1 MVKENHNA
9 LFNRADLVEST
20 KDPVCSECDELA
32 IFALRD
38 SKGNEFSLN
47 LSTILEC
54 LKFAENQGVLPPINE
69 SWWIE
74 IASIAKVPSNQV

>member
-9 LFNRADLVEST
+9 LFNQADLVEST

-38 SKGNEFSLN
+38 SQGNEFSLN

-54 LKFAENQGVLPPINE
+54 LKFAENEGVLPPINE
-69 SWWIE
+69 GWWIE
-74 IASIAKVPSNQV
+74 IASLAKVPSNQV

>member
-47 LSTILEC
+47 LSTILE
-54 LKFAENQGVLPPINE
+54 

-74 IASIAKVPSNQV
+74 IASLAKVPSNQV